1 MYYIKKILILK
12 ILVLLTIFSFF
23 AGSVNAAEPV
33 APSTITFAA
42 SAEVVDP
49 DQPFTVSISID
60 PSVPI
65 NGAQFD
71 LQFTSSLVSATEV
84 TEGNLFSQDGASTI
98 FSSGTI
104 NNDAGTVTNV
114 YGFILGATSVS
125 SPGVLANI
133 DLTAGSTTGTA
144 TLSLS
149 NVVISDANAN
159 AVPYTISTSD
169 GSGVINIIIG
179 DDTPPATNP
188 YDTNQDYII
197 QIGEMMN
204 AISDWKTGD
213 LPMGDMMEIVGYWKS
228 GQSYY

>member
-1 MYYIKKILILK
+1 M
-12 ILVLLTIFSFF
+12 TIFSCFT
-23 AGSVNAAEPV
+23 GSVNAAET
-33 APSTITFAA
+33 STITFAP

-65 NGAQFD
+65 NGVQFD
-71 LQFTSSLVSATEV
+71 LQFTPSLVSATEV
-84 TEGNLFSQDGASTI
+84 TEGNLLSQNGANTI
-98 FSSGTI
+98 FNRGTI

-125 SPGVLANI
+125 SPGVFADI
-133 DLTAGSTTGTA
+133 GLTAGSTTGTA

-149 NVVISDANAN
+149 NVIISDADAN

-169 GSGVINIIIG
+169 GSGSININVG
-179 DDTPPATNP
+179 PDNTAPTANP

-197 QIGEMMN
+197 QIGEMLN
-204 AISDWKTGD
+204 AISDWKTGN
-213 LPMGDMMEIVGYWKS
+213 LPMGDMMTIIGYWKS
-228 GQSYY
+228 GQPYC